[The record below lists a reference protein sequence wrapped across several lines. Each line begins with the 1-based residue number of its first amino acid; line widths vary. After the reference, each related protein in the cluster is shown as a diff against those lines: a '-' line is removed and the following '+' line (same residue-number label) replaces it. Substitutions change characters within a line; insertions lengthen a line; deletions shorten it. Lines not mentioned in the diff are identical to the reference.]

1 MKSSSFTKFIVKH
14 LCRSL
19 FFSLFS
25 LFFILRRYTM
35 FIWKFIVVLINNMF
49 INSDTSVF
57 LLILQNFLEHSFCRT
72 FPVTTSARSS
82 HQRCSIKKGVLRNFL
97 HRCFPENFAKFLRT
111 LFYRTPAGDCFCSV
125 LFCFVLL
132 KFLHSGFWAGR

>member
-1 MKSSSFTKFIVKH
+1 MKNSKFYKIHGKTPVSE
-14 LCRSL
+14 SL
-19 FFSLFS
+19 LLSFFS
-25 LFFILRRYTM
+25 
-35 FIWKFIVVLINNMF
+35 VLYFTSIYNVHLEICSSTINNMF

-82 HQRCSIKKGVLRNFL
+82 HQRCSMKKGVLRNFL

-132 KFLHSGFWAGR
+132 KFLHSSFWTGR